1 VSTRGRIGVKGFRG
15 LRGLRGRPN
24 RRAKNI
30 LQLQFEMFS
39 LWGSGETVTG
49 GRNKIY
55 MQSRNKMKIRRKMEI
70 HRETS

>member
-1 VSTRGRIGVKGFRG
+1 VSTRGRIGVKGF
-15 LRGLRGRPN
+15 RGLRGRPN

-30 LQLQFEMFS
+30 LQLQFEMFR